1 MRMVANLALMVVA
14 VGLAAILLVTL
25 ARVSPSAGDVLYG
38 KPLRL
43 DPDDGLAIFVIA
55 IILTPGAL
63 TAWLAETLAGGRLR
77 ARTRA
82 VLIMTCNGIVGGL
95 FLGLF
100 ASLDDYFTTPGWEMV
115 YAMIGAIAG
124 AACGILQ
131 WSLTARIA
139 TMRRG

>member
-1 MRMVANLALMVVA
+1 M
-14 VGLAAILLVTL
+14 
-25 ARVSPSAGDVLYG
+25 LYG

-55 IILTPGAL
+55 IILAPGAV

-82 VLIMTCNGIVGGL
+82 VLIMACNGIVGGL
-95 FLGLF
+95 LLGLF
-100 ASLDDYFTTPGWEMV
+100 ASLDNYFTAPGWEPV
-115 YAMIGAIAG
+115 YAVIGAIAG

-131 WSLTARIA
+131 WSLTARLA
-139 TMRRG
+139 TLRRR